1 MFFIGNLKNQH
12 VNDPKM
18 SGYKAFV
25 HSVCFIRQVI
35 VLRIILKFDRIIL
48 SLYE

>member
-25 HSVCFIRQVI
+25 QCMFHHQVI
-35 VLRIILKFDRIIL
+35 VLYLEI
-48 SLYE
+48 

>member
-25 HSVCFIRQVI
+25 HSVHVCFIRQVI
-35 VLRIILKFDRIIL
+35 VFHLEI
-48 SLYE
+48 

>member
-1 MFFIGNLKNQH
+1 MFLIGNLKNQH

-25 HSVCFIRQVI
+25 HSVCFIHVRQVI
-35 VLRIILKFDRIIL
+35 VFHLEI
-48 SLYE
+48 

>member
-18 SGYKAFV
+18 SGYDIK
-25 HSVCFIRQVI
+25 H
-35 VLRIILKFDRIIL
+35 
-48 SLYE
+48 LYTVYVSYVR